1 MSAAR
6 LLVTC
11 GHLQRHIERYR
22 AELEANGIEVFVP
35 PLMAQQFTAEEMKT
49 FIADVD
55 AVIAGDDVI
64 DRDVLA
70 AGKASRL
77 KAVIKWGIGTDGID
91 KKGALELGLPVYNTP
106 GAFSEEVA
114 DLALGMVIG
123 LARSIPKID
132 SEVRSGKWPRYE
144 GMSLSGKTVGIV
156 GLGGIGRAIAVR
168 CRAFG
173 MTIVGSD
180 VVSLPAGTAQDLAVS
195 QKSLEEVLAISDI
208 VILAC
213 NLTSE
218 NRHMINTASIQE
230 MKRGALLVNVARG
243 PLVEERA
250 VIAALRSGQLGGAAL
265 DVFEVEPLPGD
276 SPLREFDNCIFGTH
290 GGSSTV
296 EAIDRIN
303 QMTIEI
309 AQCVLGRGGGELGR
323 FNRVV

>member
-11 GHLQRHIERYR
+11 GHLQRHVQRYR
-22 AELEANGIEVFVP
+22 AALEAEGIELFVP
-35 PLMAQQFTAEEMKT
+35 PLTAQQFTADEMKR

-64 DRDVLA
+64 DRDVLET
-70 AGKASRL
+70 GKSGRL

-91 KKGALELGLPVYNTP
+91 KKTARELGLPVYNTP

-114 DLALGMVIG
+114 DLALGIVIG

-132 SEVRSGKWPRYE
+132 SEVRRGGWPRYE
-144 GMSLSGKTVGIV
+144 GMSMTGKTVGII
-156 GLGGIGRAIAVR
+156 GLGGIGQAIAVR

-180 VVSLPAGTAQDLAVS
+180 VVQLPEHKARELAVTQMS
-195 QKSLEEVLAISDI
+195 VDELLPVCDI

-213 NLTSE
+213 NLTPD
-218 NRHMINTASIQE
+218 NRHLIDAAAIQR
-230 MKRGALLVNVARG
+230 MKPGSLLVNVARG
-243 PLVEERA
+243 PLVEEQA
-250 VIAALRSGQLGGAAL
+250 VVAALRSGHLAGAGL
-265 DVFEVEPLPGD
+265 DVFEVEPLPSD
-276 SPLREFDNCIFGTH
+276 SPLRDFDNCIFGTH

-303 QMTIEI
+303 DKTIEI
-309 AQCVLGRGGGELGR
+309 ARCVLGRGSSDMSK